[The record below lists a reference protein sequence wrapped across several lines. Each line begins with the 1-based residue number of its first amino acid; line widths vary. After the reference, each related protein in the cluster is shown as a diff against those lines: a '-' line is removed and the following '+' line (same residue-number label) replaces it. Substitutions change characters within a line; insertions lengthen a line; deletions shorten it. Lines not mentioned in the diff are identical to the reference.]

1 MTRILE
7 IIYPRFL
14 WRMPAEEPCIYLTFD
29 DGPVPEITL
38 GVLDILHKYN
48 AKATFFCVGDNIR
61 KHPDVFQQVVD
72 AGHGIGNHTHN
83 HLNGW
88 KTPVEEYLLNISKA
102 EEHYATHLFRPPY
115 GRIKKEQAR
124 RILPDYTIVMW
135 SVLTRDYS
143 PALSPEKCLK
153 NAIQKTKNGSIV
165 LFHDSLKAQKNL
177 EYVLPRYLAHF
188 SALGY
193 RFEKL
198 EPQLRP

>member
-29 DGPVPEITL
+29 DGPVPEITP
-38 GVLDILHKYN
+38 GVLELLHKYN

-61 KHPDVFQQVVD
+61 KHPATFQQVVD
-72 AGHGIGNHTHN
+72 AGHSVGNHTHN

-88 KTPVEEYLLNISKA
+88 KTPVEEYLLNVRKA
-102 EEHYATHLFRPPY
+102 GEYYNTHLFRPPY

-124 RILPDYTIVMW
+124 RILADYSVVMW

-153 NAIQKTKNGSIV
+153 NAIQKTRNGSIV

-177 EYVLPRYLAHF
+177 EYVLPRYLEHF

-198 EPQLRP
+198 EP